1 MASEA
6 VFKFTHKTTVNI
18 AKNKLFV
25 QFEKILNLNITK
37 NLHVKVNR
45 LHYLCNM
52 ETAYKI
58 LVVDDDADIID
69 LLQYNL
75 QKAGYQVQTASNGLD
90 AITLA
95 KDFVPDLILLDI
107 MLPNLDGVETGRL
120 LREMPE
126 AKDAY
131 LVFLTAR
138 LEEYSEVAAF
148 EVGADDYIIKPIRP
162 RALLS
167 RIQALLR
174 RDKEKSLLPQGTVKI
189 GDLSIDRVSYTVTL
203 KGEVMPFPKKEFEL
217 LYFLGQNLDK
227 VFSRD
232 ELLQTVWG
240 EDVYILSRTV
250 DVHIRKIREKIGE
263 DYIKTVKGVGYKMSL

>member
-1 MASEA
+1 
-6 VFKFTHKTTVNI
+6 
-18 AKNKLFV
+18 
-25 QFEKILNLNITK
+25 
-37 NLHVKVNR
+37 
-45 LHYLCNM
+45 M

-217 LYFLGQNLDK
+217 LYFLGQNPDK